1 MRRSFGKSRMSSR
14 WEMKSFTPDATL
26 GILKTPEYRSKRAS
40 APAITGVGARRQR
53 RGCIADEAGRTAVV
67 YDARADE
74 FDEPLRVFVTG
85 YSATELRDRRR
96 PRGNLRYSLVGGLPR
111 AARWQIGAPGVL
123 LAVGVDRSTQGQSRL
138 SEARVLFE
146 ALASFPVRRSRVP
159 TTESVSRTNPAWRVL
174 VAPIC
179 ITMHDSLQ

>member
-1 MRRSFGKSRMSSR
+1 M
-14 WEMKSFTPDATL
+14 
-26 GILKTPEYRSKRAS
+26 
-40 APAITGVGARRQR
+40 
-53 RGCIADEAGRTAVV
+53 ADEAGRTAVV

-123 LAVGVDRSTQGQSRL
+123 LAVGVDRSTQGAEQAFRGQGSLRGSGL
-138 SEARVLFE
+138 
-146 ALASFPVRRSRVP
+146 VP
-159 TTESVSRTNPAWRVL
+159 CSA
-174 VAPIC
+174 VAGAYYGIG
-179 ITMHDSLQ
+179 